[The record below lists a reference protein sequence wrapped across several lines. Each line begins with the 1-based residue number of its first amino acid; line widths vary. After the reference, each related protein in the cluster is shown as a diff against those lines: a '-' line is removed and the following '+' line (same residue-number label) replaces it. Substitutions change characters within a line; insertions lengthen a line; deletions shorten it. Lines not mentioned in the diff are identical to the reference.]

1 MLPVNSEPTMIDSD
15 GDELDDAK
23 DNVPLI
29 NYTYN
34 LKKCTND
41 CDLFNIYWTNYE
53 IDEYGNRIYLLNLPN
68 KVSKDETEALVY
80 GFITTHL
87 EEMEK

>member
-1 MLPVNSEPTMIDSD
+1 MSPVSHKFLIDYSD
-15 GDELDDAK
+15 Y
-23 DNVPLI
+23 V
-29 NYTYN
+29 
-34 LKKCTND
+34 TND
-41 CDLFNIYWTNYE
+41 YDLFNIYWTNYE

-80 GFITTHL
+80 GFITFITTHL